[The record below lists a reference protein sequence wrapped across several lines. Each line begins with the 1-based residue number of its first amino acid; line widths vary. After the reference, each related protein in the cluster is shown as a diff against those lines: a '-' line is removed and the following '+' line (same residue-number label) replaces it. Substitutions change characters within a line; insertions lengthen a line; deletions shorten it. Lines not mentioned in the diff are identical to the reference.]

1 MHQSKLRK
9 ILAVVL
15 GVIFGNSIF
24 FLVGIA
30 ADRIY
35 PTPPELLDPQTPEAT
50 ALRVAT
56 AEATGLL
63 LVLLGSALG
72 GFLAGIIGAAV
83 AKERIVSVTGAIG
96 GLLSLW
102 ALYSLYIFFPARL
115 WFPAGMLVSFLLFS
129 HLGGLVII
137 RSRKGPPVSRTS

>member
-1 MHQSKLRK
+1 MRKSTLRK
-9 ILAVVL
+9 ILAVIL
-15 GVIFGNSIF
+15 GVIVGNVVF
-24 FLVGIA
+24 FLVGIV

-50 ALRVAT
+50 ALRVAS

-72 GFLAGIIGAAV
+72 GFFGGIIGAAV
-83 AKERIVSVTGAIG
+83 ARERIVSVTSAIG

-102 ALYSLYIFFPARL
+102 ALYSFYIFFPARL
-115 WFPAGMLVSFLLFS
+115 WFPAGMLISFLLFS
-129 HLGGLVII
+129 YLGGLVLMQ
-137 RSRKGPPVSRTS
+137 SKKERTTRR

>member
-1 MHQSKLRK
+1 MRKSTSRK

-15 GVIFGNSIF
+15 GVIVGNGVF
-24 FLVGIA
+24 FLVGIV

-35 PTPPELLDPQTPEAT
+35 PTPPELLDPQTPAAT

-63 LVLLGSALG
+63 LVLLGSAPG
-72 GFLAGIIGAAV
+72 GLFAGIIGAVV
-83 AKERIVSVTGAIG
+83 ARERIVSVTSAIG
-96 GLLSLW
+96 GLLALW
-102 ALYSLYIFFPARL
+102 AIYSLYVFFPARL

-129 HLGGLVII
+129 YLGGLVIMQSKK
-137 RSRKGPPVSRTS
+137 RTTRK

>member
-1 MHQSKLRK
+1 MRKSTLRK
-9 ILAVVL
+9 ILAVIL
-15 GVIFGNSIF
+15 GVIAGNVVF
-24 FLVGIA
+24 FLVGIV

-50 ALRVAT
+50 ALRVAS

-72 GFLAGIIGAAV
+72 GFFGGIIGAAV
-83 AKERIVSVTGAIG
+83 ARERIVSVTSAIG

-102 ALYSLYIFFPARL
+102 ALYSFYIFFPARL

-129 HLGGLVII
+129 YLGGLVIVKSKKE
-137 RSRKGPPVSRTS
+137 RTTRK